1 MAILWKEAVL
11 RLFHNGFY
19 DVFSPITTERLL
31 IRKLAIGDAEDIFK
45 VSSDPEVSRYVLWD
59 THRSIADS
67 RSMIRGAQHAYR
79 CDEPAS
85 LAIVLRETGHVVGTI
100 GFIWIER
107 EHGCAEIGYSIG
119 RHYWN
124 RGLMTEALHAML
136 DFGFEKLYLNRI
148 EAQFDVRNPAS
159 GRVMQKNG
167 LQREGL
173 MRQRMYNKG
182 EYIDVEMWAIL
193 ASDYQKMR

>member
-67 RSMIRGAQHAYR
+67 RSTPIAVMDRRAWPLFCGKRGMWWVRSALSGSSGSTAAR
-79 CDEPAS
+79 KS
-85 LAIVLRETGHVVGTI
+85 AIPSAALI
-100 GFIWIER
+100 GI
-107 EHGCAEIGYSIG
+107 A
-119 RHYWN
+119 
-124 RGLMTEALHAML
+124 A
-136 DFGFEKLYLNRI
+136 
-148 EAQFDVRNPAS
+148 
-159 GRVMQKNG
+159 
-167 LQREGL
+167 
-173 MRQRMYNKG
+173 
-182 EYIDVEMWAIL
+182 
-193 ASDYQKMR
+193 

>member
-1 MAILWKEAVL
+1 
-11 RLFHNGFY
+11 
-19 DVFSPITTERLL
+19 
-31 IRKLAIGDAEDIFK
+31 
-45 VSSDPEVSRYVLWD
+45 
-59 THRSIADS
+59 
-67 RSMIRGAQHAYR
+67 
-79 CDEPAS
+79 
-85 LAIVLRETGHVVGTI
+85 
-100 GFIWIER
+100 
-107 EHGCAEIGYSIG
+107 
-119 RHYWN
+119 
-124 RGLMTEALHAML
+124 MTEALRAVVR
-136 DFGFEKLYLNRI
+136 FGFEEMNLNRI

>member
-1 MAILWKEAVL
+1 M
-11 RLFHNGFY
+11 
-19 DVFSPITTERLL
+19 
-31 IRKLAIGDAEDIFK
+31 
-45 VSSDPEVSRYVLWD
+45 
-59 THRSIADS
+59 
-67 RSMIRGAQHAYR
+67 
-79 CDEPAS
+79 
-85 LAIVLRETGHVVGTI
+85 VGTI

-119 RHYWN
+119 RPYWN

-148 EAQFDVRNPAS
+148 EAQFDVRDPAS